1 MAIERQK
8 GMFMGGRRIMQAI
21 GSRLE
26 PASLALVVALSM
38 AVIVA
43 DANRRLSPE
52 LRLDAFENQAA
63 ALWTIDQPL
72 PALPSAQLVARA
84 LPAHQHLP

>member
-1 MAIERQK
+1 MRS
-8 GMFMGGRRIMQAI
+8 RRLVQAI

-26 PASLALVVALSM
+26 PVSLFLVVALSA

-52 LRLDAFENQAA
+52 LRLDTFEAQAA
-63 ALWTIDQPL
+63 ALWSVDQPL
-72 PALPSAQLVARA
+72 PDMPSPRFLAHALQSPPL
-84 LPAHQHLP
+84 LP

>member
-1 MAIERQK
+1 
-8 GMFMGGRRIMQAI
+8 MGGRRITQAV
-21 GSRLE
+21 GSRIE
-26 PASLALVVALSM
+26 RASLLLVVALSM

-52 LRLDAFENQAA
+52 LRLDTFEDQAA

-72 PALPSAQLVARA
+72 PALPSPQLVARA
-84 LPAHQHLP
+84 LPARQHLP

>member
-1 MAIERQK
+1 MS
-8 GMFMGGRRIMQAI
+8 GRRVVRAI

-26 PASLALVVALSM
+26 RVSLMLVIVLSL

-52 LRLDAFENQAA
+52 LRLDTFEEQAA
-63 ALWTIDQPL
+63 ALWSIDRPL
-72 PALPSAQLVARA
+72 PG
-84 LPAHQHLP
+84 LPAPSFVAHALRTRAHLP

>member
-1 MAIERQK
+1 
-8 GMFMGGRRIMQAI
+8 MGGRRITQAV
-21 GSRLE
+21 GSRIE
-26 PASLALVVALSM
+26 RASLLLVVALSM

-52 LRLDAFENQAA
+52 LRLDTFEDQAA

-72 PALPSAQLVARA
+72 PALPSPQLVARA
-84 LPAHQHLP
+84 LPAHRHLP

>member
-1 MAIERQK
+1 MRS
-8 GMFMGGRRIMQAI
+8 RRVVQAI

-26 PASLALVVALSM
+26 PVSLFLVVALSA

-52 LRLDAFENQAA
+52 LRLDTFEAQAA
-63 ALWTIDQPL
+63 ALWSVDQPL
-72 PALPSAQLVARA
+72 PDMPSPRLLAHALQSPPL
-84 LPAHQHLP
+84 LP

>member
-1 MAIERQK
+1 
-8 GMFMGGRRIMQAI
+8 MFMGGRRITQAV
-21 GSRLE
+21 GSRIE
-26 PASLALVVALSM
+26 RASLLLVVALSM

-52 LRLDAFENQAA
+52 LRLDTFEDQAA

-72 PALPSAQLVARA
+72 PALPSPQLVARA
-84 LPAHQHLP
+84 LPAHRHLP

>member
-1 MAIERQK
+1 MS
-8 GMFMGGRRIMQAI
+8 GRRVVHAI

-26 PASLALVVALSM
+26 PVSLVLVIALSM

-52 LRLDAFENQAA
+52 LRLDTFENQAA
-63 ALWTIDQPL
+63 ALWSVDQPL
-72 PALPSAQLVARA
+72 PGMPSPRLVAHALPVR
-84 LPAHQHLP
+84 QHLP

>member
-1 MAIERQK
+1 MV
-8 GMFMGGRRIMQAI
+8 MGGRRIVQAI

-26 PASLALVVALSM
+26 PASLLLVVALSM

-52 LRLDAFENQAA
+52 LRLDTFENQAA
-63 ALWTIDQPL
+63 ALWTVDQPL
-72 PALPSAQLVARA
+72 PALPSPRLVARA
-84 LPAHQHLP
+84 LPAHPHLP